1 MKKYYKT
8 NYWKLLLIFYK
19 NKYIGCILF
28 FVFFTN
34 NLYSYSF
41 LLINELTFISN
52 LKIDKSISVS
62 QTKFLNYFGYNKFD
76 YFIPAIIFG
85 VSDCII
91 DDKNFAKLTYDYHLT
106 YGLSISGK
114 RILNFDNFNIVYN
127 IKYLLTDFKNIPNLA
142 NTHLIQRT
150 LSVDLISSYLFLDF
164 IEPYISIGYL
174 KDSFEG
180 DFNLQNENKINIKLG
195 SIFNLTD
202 YIRFNFSALFLGQK
216 GIYAGLEYNLDSGKT
231 YQTTET
237 KNVKQCPV
245 CKSYYHLEDNYC
257 GFDGTE
263 LKPRLVPLNKKIIF
277 VDSK

>member
-1 MKKYYKT
+1 M
-8 NYWKLLLIFYK
+8 F
-19 NKYIGCILF
+19 LF
-28 FVFFTN
+28 NALNIV
-34 NLYSYSF
+34 YSYAFSIKTE
-41 LLINELTFISN
+41 LLSLSEI
-52 LKIDKSISVS
+52 KIQNNIIGE
-62 QTKFLNYFGYNKFD
+62 QTKNLNFIVYD
-76 YFIPAIIFG
+76 YFKYFKSSIILG
-85 VSDCII
+85 VSDCVI
-91 DDKNFAKLTYDYHLT
+91 DDKNFARLTYDYHLT

-202 YIRFNFSALFLGQK
+202 YIRFNFSALFSNQK
-216 GIYAGLEYNLDSGKT
+216 GIYAGLEYDLSSGKT
-231 YQTTET
+231 YQPTET